1 MVSVRLV
8 FTCPFYRK
16 MKKKRYMKRQQNV
29 HHQRKRIRMQIS
41 EKPKA
46 VHSFHKDLLETA

>member
-8 FTCPFYRK
+8 FTCPLYRK

-41 EKPKA
+41 EKSKA